1 MMYYIGVKQQNVID
15 VHTHGT
21 GLFDTRAGSAS
32 DIQGMAAIYGQS
44 GVTAIIPT
52 IYPATLDEMRRNMS
66 AVGEAMEAQ
75 DPSDE
80 SAARIL
86 GVHLEGPFL
95 NPERSGAL
103 DKTGLM
109 EPSIDNLSEV
119 LMGFRDIIRIMTLAP
134 ELPGA
139 LEVIGR
145 LSELGIRV
153 SMGHSEA
160 TYEEALEG
168 KEAGA
173 TCVTHLFNA
182 MRPFHHREPGLAGF
196 GLLDPDVYIEIIPDG
211 IHLAPEAVEMVF
223 RIKDPEKIL
232 IVSDSIKG
240 PMYKEG
246 VLQGSKLMLSRAT
259 HTLRNTRIDAKLIRR
274 AGHENPKAYLGLV

>member
-1 MMYYIGVKQQNVID
+1 MKHLNVID

-32 DIQGMAAIYGQS
+32 DIQSMAVIYGQS

-75 DPSDE
+75 DPSDQ

-109 EPSIDNLSEV
+109 EASIDNLSEV
-119 LMGFRDIIRIMTLAP
+119 LMGFRDIIRIMTVAP
-134 ELPGA
+134 ELHGA

-160 TYEEALEG
+160 TYEEALKG

-173 TCVTHLFNA
+173 TCITHLFNA

-211 IHLAPEAVEMVF
+211 IHLAPETVEMIF

-259 HTLRNTRIDAKLIRR
+259 HTLRNTRIDAGLIRR
-274 AGHENPKAYLGLV
+274 AGFENPKAYLGLI